1 MSTQHSVKRL
11 IALVNRLR
19 PHAPEDI
26 ADAERNLWGEI
37 ARLARHPDERET
49 LSQDLALLL
58 AMPHQTAFYAETG
71 IHSALGFG
79 LELTQRIGER
89 LLPKEPNEHLLLDVL
104 QHIFHD
110 PDDPLWVQDVSDQ
123 VWLELLGTLWT
134 HTNGPAL
141 AAMQN
146 VLESLRV
153 LSYRIAGTALDRELL
168 RAEPSLEQHA
178 SPFLAQN
185 SLLIPHL
192 PQPGE
197 TSQGLQTDTVQAI
210 GVQLEQCITLLARTR
225 RKARENGISIRLSY
239 LLARLEQLIARMQ
252 SLLILTST
260 PAKAHQA
267 VILLKTLLNATR
279 TSRQIKP
286 YLGENVSLLARNI
299 TDHASRHG
307 EHYIAEDRSAWWGMA
322 KSAAG
327 GGIIIAC
334 MAMIKIQLSALHLP
348 PLTEG
353 IAYGLNYG
361 LGFVLIHLLGFT
373 VATKQPAMTAAAI
386 AATLEDARPRDLHR
400 LGDLVQNVIRTQFI
414 AVLGNIGLAFPVA
427 CLIAFAW
434 PELFGVAAA
443 SHDKAIHLLRDID
456 PVHSGTL
463 FFAAVAG
470 IGLFLSGLVSGYF
483 DNQARYHAL
492 APRIAAAPALR
503 WLGARRAKKL
513 GHYLDAH
520 YGAILGN
527 LFFGMYL
534 GLVGVL
540 TLLTGLPVD
549 IRHVAFASANLGTTI
564 PLLDQETFV
573 ALAPWAIAGVI
584 GIALVN
590 LAVSFSLA
598 LYVALKSRGLGMGA
612 ALQLA
617 ALIGKRFAQRPLDF
631 VKPPAA
637 SGKHPLS
644 DH

>member
-11 IALVNRLR
+11 IALFDRLR
-19 PHAPEDI
+19 PHNPEDI

-89 LLPKEPNEHLLLDVL
+89 LLPKAPNDHLLLDVL
-104 QHIFHD
+104 QQIFHD

-146 VLESLRV
+146 VLESLRF

-210 GVQLEQCITLLARTR
+210 EVQLEQC
-225 RKARENGISIRLSY
+225 
-239 LLARLEQLIARMQ
+239 
-252 SLLILTST
+252 
-260 PAKAHQA
+260 
-267 VILLKTLLNATR
+267 
-279 TSRQIKP
+279 
-286 YLGENVSLLARNI
+286 VSLLARNI

-353 IAYGLNYG
+353 IAYGLNYV

-414 AVLGNIGLAFPVA
+414 AVLGNIG
-427 CLIAFAW
+427 
-434 PELFGVAAA
+434 
-443 SHDKAIHLLRDID
+443 
-456 PVHSGTL
+456 
-463 FFAAVAG
+463 
-470 IGLFLSGLVSGYF
+470 
-483 DNQARYHAL
+483 
-492 APRIAAAPALR
+492 
-503 WLGARRAKKL
+503 
-513 GHYLDAH
+513 
-520 YGAILGN
+520 
-527 LFFGMYL
+527 
-534 GLVGVL
+534 
-540 TLLTGLPVD
+540 
-549 IRHVAFASANLGTTI
+549 
-564 PLLDQETFV
+564 
-573 ALAPWAIAGVI
+573 
-584 GIALVN
+584 
-590 LAVSFSLA
+590 
-598 LYVALKSRGLGMGA
+598 
-612 ALQLA
+612 
-617 ALIGKRFAQRPLDF
+617 
-631 VKPPAA
+631 
-637 SGKHPLS
+637 
-644 DH
+644 